1 MFSSAKSTPPSL
13 LGLKP
18 SWLQT
23 LRSFF
28 WVWLTFILSLYVSW
42 MLLAKAD
49 FLYPLW
55 YEVANM
61 EEHIEHYAPQN
72 RFRPSFEQT
81 DTATRLELFAGIV
94 EAIHHHGEGLNRL
107 SYSIP
112 NRPAP
117 IPLLH
122 RQEIEHLTD
131 VANLLD
137 FMKRTGWFLLLF
149 WSLLTTYLLMSKS
162 PFPTPRQAVWNLGA
176 GLTLLAAVLAL
187 FGPKAVFYQLHVW
200 IFPAEHRWFFY
211 YQDSLMSTM
220 MKAPDLFAYIA
231 AALLAAGLL
240 IFMLLLKLFHTKI
253 PSAKPHSSM
262 THTPN

>member
-1 MFSSAKSTPPSL
+1 MKRPSRTRHSPGL
-13 LGLKP
+13 LSLKP

-23 LRSFF
+23 LQGFF
-28 WVWLTFILSLYVSW
+28 WVWFTFLLSLYVSW

-72 RFRPSFEQT
+72 RFRHNFEQT
-81 DTATRLELFAGIV
+81 DKADRLELFSGIV
-94 EAIHHHGEGLNRL
+94 TAIHHHGDGLSAL

-112 NRPAP
+112 NRPVP
-117 IPLLH
+117 VPLLH

-131 VANLLD
+131 VANLID
-137 FMKRTGWFLLLF
+137 FMKTLGWFLLLF

-162 PFPTPRQAVWNLGA
+162 PFPTLRHAAWNLGI
-176 GLTLLAAVLAL
+176 GLALLGGILAL
-187 FGPKAVFYQLHVW
+187 FGLKNVFYQLHIW

-231 AALLAAGLL
+231 ATLLGIGLL
-240 IFMLLLKLFHTKI
+240 IFMLLLKLFRPKI
-253 PSAKPHSSM
+253 PAVKPQ
-262 THTPN
+262 